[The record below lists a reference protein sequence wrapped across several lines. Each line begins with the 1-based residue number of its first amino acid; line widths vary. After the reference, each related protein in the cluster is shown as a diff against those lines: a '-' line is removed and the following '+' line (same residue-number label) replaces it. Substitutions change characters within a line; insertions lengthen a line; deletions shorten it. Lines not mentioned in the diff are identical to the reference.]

1 MYTGFERLES
11 SLCLLS
17 FVRSSSSGV
26 ALSLCL
32 LHSLDE
38 LSSSSSS
45 LLLSSFV
52 FSSLLCAASTA
63 GDRVGFVVLVQ
74 VESVEEVPRHDV
86 PPC

>member
-26 ALSLCL
+26 ALSLFL
-32 LHSLDE
+32 LQSLDE
-38 LSSSSSS
+38 LSLLSSS
-45 LLLSSFV
+45 LLSSFV

-63 GDRVGFVVLVQ
+63 GDRVGVVVLVE